1 MANYNVVETTKVSGR
16 CFDFVYDKDI
26 ENGSLIAKGELVDG
40 ERNIYEAKIP
50 KQVTR
55 YFSLQILRGTMTMQE
70 Q

>member
-16 CFDFVYDKDI
+16 CFDFTYNKDI

-50 KQVTR
+50 EAGDEV
-55 YFSLQILRGTMTMQE
+55 FLVANPAWS
-70 Q
+70 